1 MHPDSEE
8 IQITDNYLSRGM
20 TDGDAVWSDMKLF
33 TDKILWIYP
42 DISSSA
48 TSKSKKFRH
57 PVVFFTPSKLTR
69 SHNMMHPF
77 MTFLDIPPI
86 QPASWYMYDISW
98 YLNNCWMEYSKN
110 SLK

>member
-33 TDKILWIYP
+33 TDKRLWIYP

-77 MTFLDIPPI
+77 MKFLDIPPI
-86 QPASWYMYDISW
+86 QPTSWYMYDISW

-110 SLK
+110 CLK